1 MSNAME
7 IEITKV
13 LNIEFSSVED
23 GVTGLYREI
32 TIESEN
38 GNLTIKL
45 YANSDPSDIKVLI

>member
-1 MSNAME
+1 MSNSME

-13 LNIEFSSVED
+13 LNIEFGSVED
-23 GVTGLYREI
+23 GVTGMYREI

-45 YANSDPSDIKVLI
+45 YAHSDPSEIKVLI